1 MITAQKLSEYTYRQR
16 DSFKDF
22 DELVELANRMVA
34 AGMSEDDACDVVI
47 KIYANAANDYG
58 D

>member
-1 MITAQKLSEYTYRQR
+1 MITAKKLLEYTYRQR

-34 AGMSEDDACDVVI
+34 AGMSEDDACDVLI